1 MEFLVTKT
9 YEIEAIVGHL
19 HPLIVHVPIGTFI
32 FALVISL
39 LPKTKWD
46 SLGSA
51 LELAL
56 IIGIITSL
64 SACIAGYLLAQ
75 SGDYDPAL
83 VLKHR
88 WTGIGTAALSIAT
101 YLIRSYRRILI
112 WLTCILMAI
121 TGHLGGTLTH
131 GEGYLF
137 SSSTEEQSS
146 TDSIPD
152 IPLQKSE
159 LPDTTNTSAETEE
172 VFLYRDQIKPIFQ
185 SKCYGCHSQIKR
197 KGKLRLDTEA
207 FILQGG
213 KDGKIIKT
221 GNAGKSPLYTHLIL
235 PLEDDLHM
243 PPKGKKQLTA
253 KEINI
258 IHEWI
263 DKGNPFGSIIINTK
277 NDSPKAN
284 SIIPKST
291 IQLREPIPVA
301 EHTISIEKNIPPAAQ
316 SEIDLLE
323 SKNIIVNKI
332 KEESNELSIN
342 FVNVKNLQ
350 SSIIDNLEKL
360 NQQVVIL
367 KLSNQPIT
375 DEFIQKLSSFKQ
387 LRQLQLENT
396 KITDA
401 GLATIKNLDGL
412 EQLNLYGTIITDKGL
427 SYLIECKNLKAIYLW
442 KTNVTP
448 QGITQLKK
456 AMPNVKIESGN
467 FEFTKV
473 DTIKK

>member
-9 YEIEAIVGHL
+9 YEIEAIIGHL

-32 FALVISL
+32 FAFVISI
-39 LPKTKWD
+39 LPRAKREA
-46 SLGSA
+46 LGSA

-56 IIGIITSL
+56 IIGIVTSI

-75 SGDYDPAL
+75 SGDYDSAL
-83 VLKHR
+83 VLKHQ
-88 WTGIGTAALSIAT
+88 WTGISTAVLSIVA
-101 YLIRSYRRILI
+101 YLLKAYRRILI

-121 TGHLGGTLTH
+121 AGHFGGTLTH

-137 SSSTEEQSS
+137 SGSTEQQSP
-146 TDSIPD
+146 TDSIPT
-152 IPLQKSE
+152 IPQQKS
-159 LPDTTNTSAETEE
+159 DITDSTNTHAETEE

-185 SKCYGCHSQIKR
+185 NKCYNCHSQIKR
-197 KGKLRLDTEA
+197 KGQLRLDTEA

-213 KDGKIIKT
+213 KNGKIIKT
-221 GNAGKSPLYTHLIL
+221 SNAGKSRLYTHLIL

-263 DKGNPFGSIIINTK
+263 DKGNPFGSITINTK
-277 NDSPKAN
+277 QDTTKAI
-284 SIIPKST
+284 SIISEST
-291 IQLREPIPVA
+291 IQLSAPIPVA
-301 EHTISIEKNIPPAAQ
+301 EYTISIEKNIPPAAQ

-350 SSIIDNLEKL
+350 ASIIDDLAKL
-360 NQQVVIL
+360 NQQVVTL

-375 DEFIQKLSSFKQ
+375 DEFIQKLTSFKV

-401 GLATIKNLDGL
+401 GLLTIKNLDAL
-412 EQLNLYGTIITDKGL
+412 QQLNLYGTDITDKGL
-427 SYLIECKNLKAIYLW
+427 SYLSDCKNIKTIYLW
-442 KTNVTP
+442 KTNATLL
-448 QGITQLKK
+448 GINQLKK
-456 AMPNVKIESGN
+456 ALPNVKIESGS
-467 FEFTKV
+467 FEFNKV

>member
-9 YEIEAIVGHL
+9 NEIVAFIGHL
-19 HPLIVHVPIGTFI
+19 HPLIVHVPIGIFI
-32 FALVISL
+32 FSFVISI
-39 LPKTKWD
+39 LPKAKWD
-46 SLGSA
+46 TLESA
-51 LELAL
+51 LEIAL

-75 SGDYDPAL
+75 SGDFDPAL
-83 VLKHR
+83 VLKHQ
-88 WTGIGTAALSIAT
+88 WTGIATAALSIVT
-101 YLIRSYRRILI
+101 YLIRSHRRILI

-121 TGHLGGTLTH
+121 AGHLGGTLTH

-137 SSSTEEQSS
+137 SGSTKQQSS
-146 TDSIPD
+146 IDSIPT

-159 LPDTTNTSAETEE
+159 ITDSTKTLAETEE

-185 SKCYGCHSQIKR
+185 NKCYGCHSQIKR
-197 KGKLRLDTEA
+197 KGKLRLDKEA
-207 FILQGG
+207 FILEGG
-213 KDGKIIKT
+213 KDGKIIKP

-243 PPKGKKQLTA
+243 PPKGKKQLTL
-253 KEINI
+253 KEIKI

-263 DKGNPFGSIIINTK
+263 NKGNPFGSIFINTK
-277 NDSPKAN
+277 NVNPKAD
-284 SIIPKST
+284 SIISENTLSLSESIRVAKN
-291 IQLREPIPVA
+291 IIPV
-301 EHTISIEKNIPPAAQ
+301 EKNIPPAVQ
-316 SEIDLLE
+316 SDIDLLV

-350 SSIIDNLEKL
+350 PSIIDDLSKL
-360 NQQVVIL
+360 NQQVVTL

-375 DEFIQKLSSFKQ
+375 DEFIQKLSSFNQ

-401 GLATIKNLDGL
+401 GLAKIKNLDGL
-412 EQLNLYGTIITDKGL
+412 QQLNLYGTNITDKGL

-442 KTNVTP
+442 KTNVTR
-448 QGITQLKK
+448 QGINQLKK
-456 AMPNVKIESGN
+456 VLPNVKIESGN

>member
-1 MEFLVTKT
+1 VEFLVTKT
-9 YEIEAIVGHL
+9 YEIESIIGHL
-19 HPLIVHVPIGTFI
+19 HPLIVHVPIGIFI
-32 FALVISL
+32 FTFVISI
-39 LPKTKWD
+39 LPRAKREA
-46 SLGSA
+46 LESA
-51 LELAL
+51 LEIAL
-56 IIGIITSL
+56 IIGIVTSL

-75 SGDYDPAL
+75 SGDYDTEL
-83 VLKHR
+83 VIKHQ
-88 WTGIGTAALSIAT
+88 WTGIATAMLSIVT
-101 YLIRSYRRILI
+101 YLIKAHRRILI

-121 TGHLGGTLTH
+121 AGHFGGTLTH

-137 SSSTEEQSS
+137 SGSTKQQSS
-146 TDSIPD
+146 TDSIPA
-152 IPLQKSE
+152 IPLQKSDITDSTKT
-159 LPDTTNTSAETEE
+159 LAETEE

-185 SKCYGCHSQIKR
+185 NKCYGCHSQIKR

-243 PPKGKKQLTA
+243 PPKGKKQLTS

-263 DKGNPFGSIIINTK
+263 DKGNPFGSIIIHTK
-277 NDSPKAN
+277 KEKLKAD
-284 SIIPKST
+284 SIISESI
-291 IQLREPIPVA
+291 IQLSAPIPVA
-301 EHTISIEKNIPPAAQ
+301 EHTISIEKNIPPADQ

-342 FVNVKNLQ
+342 FVNVKNIQ
-350 SSIIDNLEKL
+350 PSILDDLAKL
-360 NQQVVIL
+360 NQQVVTL

-375 DEFIQKLSSFKQ
+375 DEFIQKLTGFKQ

-401 GLATIKNLDGL
+401 GLIDINNLDAL
-412 EQLNLYGTIITDKGL
+412 QQLNLYGTNITDKGL
-427 SYLIECKNLKAIYLW
+427 SYLIACKNLKTIYLW
-442 KTNVTP
+442 KTKTTLL
-448 QGITQLKK
+448 GINQLKK
-456 AMPNVKIESGN
+456 ALPNVKIESGS
-467 FEFTKV
+467 FEFNKV

>member
-9 YEIEAIVGHL
+9 NEIVAFIGHL
-19 HPLIVHVPIGTFI
+19 HPLIVHVPIGIFI
-32 FALVISL
+32 FSFVISILPKAKWDTLESAIKIALV
-39 LPKTKWD
+39 
-46 SLGSA
+46 
-51 LELAL
+51 
-56 IIGIITSL
+56 IGIITSL

-83 VLKHR
+83 VLKHQ
-88 WTGIGTAALSIAT
+88 WTGIATAALSIAT

-121 TGHLGGTLTH
+121 AGHLGGTLTH

-137 SSSTEEQSS
+137 SSSTEQLSL

-159 LPDTTNTSAETEE
+159 QPDTTNTGAETEE

-185 SKCYGCHSQIKR
+185 NKCYGCHSQIKR
-197 KGKLRLDTEA
+197 KGGLRLDSDA
-207 FILQGG
+207 FMLKGG
-213 KDGKIIKT
+213 KNGKIIKP

-243 PPKGKKQLTA
+243 PPKGKKQLTL
-253 KEINI
+253 KEIKI

-263 DKGNPFGSIIINTK
+263 NKGNPFGSIIINTR
-277 NDSPKAN
+277 NDRPKAD
-284 SIIPKST
+284 SIIAEKT
-291 IQLREPIPVA
+291 IPPSESKTEAENVIPL
-301 EHTISIEKNIPPAAQ
+301 EKNIPPAVQ
-316 SEIDLLE
+316 SDIDLLV
-323 SKNIIVNKI
+323 SKKISVNKI
-332 KEESNELSIN
+332 NEESNGLSIN

-350 SSIIDNLEKL
+350 SSMIDDLSKL
-360 NQQVVIL
+360 NQQVVTL

-412 EQLNLYGTIITDKGL
+412 QQLNLYGTNITDKGL

-456 AMPNVKIESGN
+456 ALPNVKIESGN
-467 FEFTKV
+467 FEFSKV

>member
-1 MEFLVTKT
+1 VEFLVTKT
-9 YEIEAIVGHL
+9 YEIEAIIGHL

-32 FALVISL
+32 FAFVISI
-39 LPKTKWD
+39 LPRAKREA
-46 SLGSA
+46 LGSA

-56 IIGIITSL
+56 IIGILTSI

-75 SGDYDPAL
+75 SGDYDSAL
-83 VLKHR
+83 VLKHQ
-88 WTGIGTAALSIAT
+88 WTGIATAVLSIVA
-101 YLIRSYRRILI
+101 YLLKAYRRILI

-121 TGHLGGTLTH
+121 AGHFGGTLTH

-137 SSSTEEQSS
+137 SGSTEQQSL
-146 TDSIPD
+146 TDSIPT

-159 LPDTTNTSAETEE
+159 ITDSTNTLAETEE

-185 SKCYGCHSQIKR
+185 NKCYGCHSQIKR
-197 KGKLRLDTEA
+197 KGQLRLDTEA

-213 KDGKIIKT
+213 KNGKIIKT
-221 GNAGKSPLYTHLIL
+221 GNAGKSRLYTHLIL

-263 DKGNPFGSIIINTK
+263 DKGNPFGSITINTK
-277 NDSPKAN
+277 QDTTKAI
-284 SIIPKST
+284 SIISEST
-291 IQLREPIPVA
+291 IQLSAAIPVA
-301 EHTISIEKNIPPAAQ
+301 EHTISVEKNIPAADQ

-323 SKNIIVNKI
+323 SKNVIVNKI

-350 SSIIDNLEKL
+350 PSIVDDLAKL
-360 NQQVVIL
+360 NQQVVTL

-375 DEFIQKLSSFKQ
+375 DEFIQKLTGFKQ

-401 GLATIKNLDGL
+401 GLIDINNLDAL
-412 EQLNLYGTIITDKGL
+412 QQLNLYGTNITDKGL
-427 SYLIECKNLKAIYLW
+427 SYLIACKNLKTIYLW
-442 KTNVTP
+442 KTKTTLL
-448 QGITQLKK
+448 GINQLKK
-456 AMPNVKIESGN
+456 ALPHVKIESGN
-467 FEFTKV
+467 FEFYKL